1 MDKLI
6 LQGEDYAFSGENM
19 KDLTENKY
27 KIYRYHE
34 LEKFDNIDQVLGDN
48 LGAIILY
55 QSSVNSGH
63 WCSLWR
69 EGNTIYFFDSYGF
82 DIDQEL
88 KFSEFHMRRHK
99 GVETPHLSHLIDVSG
114 YNVISSHYKLQ
125 RMADKTNTCG
135 RYAGARIKHRNLSHK
150 EFADLLMKNKHY
162 PPDFWIVVMTQ
173 NYGEQWNDT

>member
-6 LQGEDYAFSGENM
+6 LQGEDYAFDGQDM

-27 KIYRYHE
+27 NIYRYHE
-34 LEKFDNIDQVLGDN
+34 LEKFDNIDQVLGKN

-55 QSSVNSGH
+55 QSTQNDGH
-63 WCSLWR
+63 WCVLWR
-69 EGNTIYFFDSYGF
+69 KGNTIYFFDSYGF
-82 DIDQEL
+82 DIDEEL
-88 KFSEFHMRRHK
+88 KYSEFHMRRHK

-114 YNVISSHYKLQ
+114 YKVVSSPYKLQ
-125 RMADKTNTCG
+125 KMRDKTNTCG
-135 RYAGARIKHRNLSHK
+135 RYAGARIKHRDLTHK
-150 EFADLLMKNKHY
+150 EFADLLMTNKHY